1 MFRLQAPINQFPD
14 MRGNFMNYMNA
25 IEASEELNIIHLE
38 NALLCAN
45 CEMIISETRNGKCPV
60 CGSGA
65 QLSLSRLLGGT
76 LEHPCQPASP
86 PKLQILNGRME
97 AQAS

>member
-1 MFRLQAPINQFPD
+1 
-14 MRGNFMNYMNA
+14 MNSMNA
-25 IEASEELNIIHLE
+25 IEGSEELNIIHLE

-45 CEMIISETRNGKCPV
+45 CEMIVSETRNGKCPV

-76 LEHPCQPASP
+76 LEHPSQPASSRQP
-86 PKLQILNGRME
+86 AAGRPIQVRKGHRE
-97 AQAS
+97 VQAS

>member
-1 MFRLQAPINQFPD
+1 
-14 MRGNFMNYMNA
+14 MNSMNVL
-25 IEASEELNIIHLE
+25 EGSEELNIIHLE

-45 CEMIISETRNGKCPV
+45 CEMIVSETRNGKCPV

-76 LEHPCQPASP
+76 LEHRSQPASSP
-86 PKLQILNGRME
+86 QRTAGHPVQVLKGHRE
-97 AQAS
+97 VQAS

>member
-1 MFRLQAPINQFPD
+1 
-14 MRGNFMNYMNA
+14 MNSMNA
-25 IEASEELNIIHLE
+25 IEGSEELNIIHLE

-45 CEMIISETRNGKCPV
+45 CEMIVSETRNGKCPV

-76 LEHPCQPASP
+76 LEHPSQPASSP
-86 PKLQILNGRME
+86 QRATSHPIQVRKGHRE
-97 AQAS
+97 VQAS